1 MSFEEFLVVEINER
15 EDYKVLLEVKEQE
28 FQCMKQKL
36 FKVEKEL
43 EKYRIFYFQFKQLGN
58 KLIGVN
64 FKKLN
69 IFKNYKLV

>member
-28 FQCMKQKL
+28 FQRMKQKL

-58 KLIGVN
+58 KLIGAN
-64 FKKLN
+64 FKKLY